1 MIDFL
6 IDQAGIVVVL
16 LKILNN
22 GENQEYKLSKVYY
35 NSNHRNTTL
44 QLICVNIQECK

>member
-22 GENQEYKLSKVYY
+22 GENQEYKLSKVNY